1 MSGSAALSYFY
12 YMQHKQAIIPSS
24 TRYLQVNYNNNNAK
38 VNAFG
43 VFFYINTL
51 FILTKFAKSNKM
63 TKHIIPT
70 DSSSCLTT
78 RQVSVGKGVKAYGK
92 SKGYDQNK
100 SHD

>member
-43 VFFYINTL
+43 VFFLYKHPI
-51 FILTKFAKSNKM
+51 FIDKIYKK
-63 TKHIIPT
+63 
-70 DSSSCLTT
+70 
-78 RQVSVGKGVKAYGK
+78 
-92 SKGYDQNK
+92 
-100 SHD
+100 

>member
-1 MSGSAALSYFY
+1 MFVIYTYEHIEKG
-12 YMQHKQAIIPSS
+12 KPSIAVDGLLIRECKFS
-24 TRYLQVNYNNNNAK
+24 LIKLILQQP
-38 VNAFG
+38 FG
-43 VFFYINTL
+43 CTTGV
-51 FILTKFAKSNKM
+51 LTKFAKSNKI

-92 SKGYDQNK
+92 SKSYDQNK

>member
-1 MSGSAALSYFY
+1 
-12 YMQHKQAIIPSS
+12 MQYKQAIIPSS
-24 TRYLQVNYNNNNAK
+24 TQYLQVNYNNNNAK

-51 FILTKFAKSNKM
+51 FLLTKFAKSNKI
-63 TKHIIPT
+63 TKHIIPI

-78 RQVSVGKGVKAYGK
+78 RQVSVGKGVKACGK

-100 SHD
+100 SYD

>member
-1 MSGSAALSYFY
+1 MLLVY
-12 YMQHKQAIIPSS
+12 
-24 TRYLQVNYNNNNAK
+24 
-38 VNAFG
+38 FG

-51 FILTKFAKSNKM
+51 FILTKFAKSNKI